1 MKVWKNLE
9 RAMSDS
15 FLKKIYYKNRDT
27 LKLIWENSAHKD
39 EPLNLV
45 YSIQTLQASEFSQI
59 ILRVSLLS
67 KKIQF

>member
-45 YSIQTLQASEFSQI
+45 YSIH
-59 ILRVSLLS
+59 VHDDLLYRANHKHPNS
-67 KKIQF
+67 PGI